1 MKYIIT
7 FAKSFIFHSR
17 IYVAAN
23 LGAVHIAPLPG
34 HLESVIA
41 ANLGP
46 VGTLPAPIPHVAPV
60 EPQPL
65 PIPSFLARRN
75 SNPDGTPRTW

>member
-1 MKYIIT
+1 M
-7 FAKSFIFHSR
+7 
-17 IYVAAN
+17 AAN

-34 HLESVIA
+34 HFESVIA

-46 VGTLPAPIPHVAPV
+46 VGTPPVALPQLAPV

-65 PIPSFLARRN
+65 PIPLFLARRN
-75 SNPDGTPRTW
+75 SNSDGTPRTW